1 MRNTDTRLVNFL
13 RSGTAG
19 LASAVF
25 VAATLLASTAPAAQ
39 QTPETLM
46 RKIMAS
52 YREDAGDKGM
62 LGQSYFDPALTK
74 LDEDNGKL
82 FDGVDVLDADPVCQC
97 QDVGGKY
104 RYTVRRAGSD
114 RYVAT
119 VSREGVKGSWQVIW
133 KRIGGRW
140 LIYDV
145 VDDGGSVRGLL
156 ERHNNCAREKIAH
169 HQGVEPC
176 GDLK

>member
-1 MRNTDTRLVNFL
+1 
-13 RSGTAG
+13 
-19 LASAVF
+19 
-25 VAATLLASTAPAAQ
+25 
-39 QTPETLM
+39 
-46 RKIMAS
+46 
-52 YREDAGDKGM
+52 M

-74 LDEDNGKL
+74 LDQDNGKL

-104 RYTVRRAGSD
+104 RFTGRMAAD

-119 VSREGVKGSWQVIW
+119 VSREGETASWQVIW

-145 VDDGGSVRGLL
+145 VDDTGSIRGLL
-156 ERHNNCAREKIAH
+156 ERLTITVLVKRLLTIRA
-169 HQGVEPC
+169 
-176 GDLK
+176 